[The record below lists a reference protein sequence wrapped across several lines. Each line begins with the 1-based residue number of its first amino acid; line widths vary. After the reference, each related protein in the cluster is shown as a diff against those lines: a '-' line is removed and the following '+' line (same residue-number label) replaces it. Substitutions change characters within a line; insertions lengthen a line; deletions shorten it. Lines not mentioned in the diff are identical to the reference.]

1 MSFTP
6 SSWGLACCDWK
17 LECASRSSVCVHVG
31 RLMFAAGEMA
41 VNIFLGATSVPHL
54 KKSEK
59 KQDWKKEKVFRG
71 EFGGKALGK
80 SSQRS
85 SRYSERRILLSF
97 LQAAREERR
106 GKFVFQNERFLI
118 WKVMICLRTE
128 NSIYHHRWFA
138 QFVWLKD
145 GGVLSTTFPGAE
157 EKEEWNLI

>member
-1 MSFTP
+1 MSFP
-6 SSWGLACCDWK
+6 LQVEGWRVAIGNWNVLHAQVCM
-17 LECASRSSVCVHVG
+17 CVHVG

-54 KKSEK
+54 KKK
-59 KQDWKKEKVFRG
+59 KRKETRLKNEKVFRG

-97 LQAAREERR
+97 LQVAREERR

-118 WKVMICLRTE
+118 
-128 NSIYHHRWFA
+128 
-138 QFVWLKD
+138 
-145 GGVLSTTFPGAE
+145 
-157 EKEEWNLI
+157 

>member
-1 MSFTP
+1 M
-6 SSWGLACCDWK
+6 
-17 LECASRSSVCVHVG
+17 CVHVG
-31 RLMFAAGEMA
+31 RLMFAAGKMA

-54 KKSEK
+54 KKK
-59 KQDWKKEKVFRG
+59 KRKETRLKNEKVFRG

-118 WKVMICLRTE
+118 
-128 NSIYHHRWFA
+128 
-138 QFVWLKD
+138 
-145 GGVLSTTFPGAE
+145 
-157 EKEEWNLI
+157 